1 VTRENERGFTLIE
14 LMIVVL
20 IIGILV
26 TIALPVMVGAKDRAR
41 DASAKESATN
51 GMKAAK
57 VIYTDAATYTPATT
71 TALALVEPTFTY
83 VDGATPSTG
92 PGVLS
97 TDSPDAATT
106 GATMV
111 IAVYSNSGTC
121 FFVRDY
127 APGSLAFGILVGPQ
141 SDCYAQ
147 NTAPVTFVARW

>member
-1 VTRENERGFTLIE
+1 VKRENERGFTLIE

-41 DASAKESATN
+41 DAAAKESAVN

-57 VIYTDAATYTPATT
+57 VIYTDAATYTPAMT
-71 TALALVEPTFTY
+71 TALTGVDPTFTY

-92 PGVLS
+92 PNVLS
-97 TDSPDAATT
+97 TDVPDALTT

-127 APGSLAFGILVGPQ
+127 APGTLAFGTLIAAP
-141 SDCYAQ
+141 SECYAQ
-147 NTAPVTFVARW
+147 NTGPVTFAAGW